1 MTTHLC
7 DLPTDSQAFVMEYF
21 DLGPTKEV
29 VLVVGVG
36 SLILARPTVYD
47 HFQGESL
54 TRRIAPS
61 PPDPPPSPPPV
72 ATDDGGGGEAA
83 ADDDDDDDAAA
94 SDTTEDEAGQDLM
107 PTGTLAVGAIIG
119 IVVAVLI
126 ICLCIV
132 ICVFFGCFGICG
144 VREERLVVKEGQP
157 PPPSEPRRWTQVPV
171 KFLAEQAG
179 KTSPVNL
186 STRSF
191 NTGTR
196 QGTTPPYAK
205 EKTHE
210 DFVKEVAAGPTVH
223 RL

>member
-1 MTTHLC
+1 M
-7 DLPTDSQAFVMEYF
+7 PAEAFVPSDEAVAMLERG
-21 DLGPTKEV
+21 DR
-29 VLVVGVG
+29 
-36 SLILARPTVYD
+36 SILALSY
-47 HFQGESL
+47 GWL
-54 TRRIAPS
+54 TALH
-61 PPDPPPSPPPV
+61 PDPHG
-72 ATDDGGGGEAA
+72 TTLAA
-83 ADDDDDDDAAA
+83 VRRFLDADAAA